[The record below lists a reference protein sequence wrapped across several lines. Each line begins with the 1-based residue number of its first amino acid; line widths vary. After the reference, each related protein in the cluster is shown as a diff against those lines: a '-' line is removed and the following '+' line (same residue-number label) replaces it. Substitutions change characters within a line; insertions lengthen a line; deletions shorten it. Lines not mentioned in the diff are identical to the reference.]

1 MKKVNTHSSLALR
14 FGKEYD
20 MENELNDDYISIWL
34 SLTHIQMNVANEL
47 ESNLQEKHQLSL
59 KEFYLLLFLSQA
71 PEKKLKLNQ
80 LESMVALSQ
89 SAVSRLVSR
98 FEAKGCGA
106 LKKHICENDRRNVYT
121 SLTQLGQDKLDRA
134 RGTFNEVLL
143 KALPEKELESLLQQ
157 IIRLKR

>member
-1 MKKVNTHSSLALR
+1 
-14 FGKEYD
+14 

>member
-1 MKKVNTHSSLALR
+1 
-14 FGKEYD
+14 
-20 MENELNDDYISIWL
+20 MENEINNDYISTWL

-47 ESNLQEKHQLSL
+47 ESNLLEQHQLSL

-71 PEKKLKLNQ
+71 PEKKLKLHQ

-106 LKKHICENDRRNVYT
+106 LQKHVCENDRRNVYT

-143 KALPEKELESLLQQ
+143 KALPEKELENLLQQ
-157 IIRLKR
+157 ILQLKQH